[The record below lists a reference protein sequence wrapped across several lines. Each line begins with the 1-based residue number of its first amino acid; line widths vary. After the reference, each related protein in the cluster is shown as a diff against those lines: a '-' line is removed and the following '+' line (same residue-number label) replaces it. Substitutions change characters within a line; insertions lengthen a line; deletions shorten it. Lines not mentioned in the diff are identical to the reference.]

1 MKEETLPKV
10 YAEALL
16 ELAIERGETER
27 VREEVFY
34 LASLP
39 RAQGPVRAFFESPR
53 IVGSEKAK
61 ALDRALRGRLSDTVV
76 NFVLLVVKKGRTIF
90 LRDILEQFLV
100 LHDRRIGLIHAV
112 AATAVPLSTVSSDAL
127 RQALEAKLK
136 RRVEIHNKVDPEVL
150 GGLVVR
156 YEGMVA
162 DGSLKSALQKIA
174 AGMQAAK
181 FGSQFVHEN

>member
-16 ELAIERGETER
+16 ELAIEHGDTER
-27 VREEVFY
+27 IREEVLF
-34 LASLP
+34 LASIP
-39 RAQGPVRAFFESPR
+39 RAEGLVRAFFESPR
-53 IVGSEKAK
+53 IVGAEKAK
-61 ALDRALRGRLSDTVV
+61 TLERALRGKLSDTVV
-76 NFVLLVVKKGRTIF
+76 NFVLLIVRKGRTIF

-100 LHDRRIGLIHAV
+100 LHDRRVGLIHAV
-112 AATAVPLSTVSSDAL
+112 AATAVPLSAESSDAL

-136 RRVEIHNKVDPEVL
+136 RRVEIHNKVDPEIL

-174 AGMQAAK
+174 AGMLAAK
-181 FGSQFVHEN
+181 FGSQLVHEN